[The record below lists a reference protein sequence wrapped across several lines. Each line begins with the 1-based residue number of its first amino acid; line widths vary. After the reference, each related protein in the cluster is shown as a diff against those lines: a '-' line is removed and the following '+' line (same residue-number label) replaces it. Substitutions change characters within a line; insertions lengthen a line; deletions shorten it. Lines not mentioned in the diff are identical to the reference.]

1 MLADTFPCKTE
12 NKSKMLFF
20 KEGRIFSRA
29 AGDEENDSILGM
41 VGLDYSDFILLLVG
55 LDYSDFILLLVGLDH
70 IDFIL

>member
-12 NKSKMLFF
+12 NKSKMLLF

-29 AGDEENDSILGM
+29 AGDEEDSILGM

-55 LDYSDFILLLVGLDH
+55 LDYSDFIL
-70 IDFIL
+70 